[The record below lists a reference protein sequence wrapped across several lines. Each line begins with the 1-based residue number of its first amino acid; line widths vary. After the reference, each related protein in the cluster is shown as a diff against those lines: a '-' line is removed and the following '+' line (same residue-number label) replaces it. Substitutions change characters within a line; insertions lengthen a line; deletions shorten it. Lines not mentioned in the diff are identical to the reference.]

1 MTIIIVYLISQSTD
15 GRYDERYINIL
26 IFSDQNPYSWFS
38 IVNYFNLEHNS
49 FSYLL
54 VSPILVISHLILLT
68 GFRESVFVLGIEF
81 LIDLGISGYIQIL
94 IYSALSIFHIIGI
107 SNFYKKLIK
116 DSPVLLILLLYVIP
130 SFIAVAHLRY
140 FLPLMPL
147 SLLGVAMLLN
157 RNNN

>member
-1 MTIIIVYLISQSTD
+1 M
-15 GRYDERYINIL
+15 
-26 IFSDQNPYSWFS
+26 
-38 IVNYFNLEHNS
+38 
-49 FSYLL
+49 
-54 VSPILVISHLILLT
+54 ISHLILLT